1 MFTVLAVSTLPVC
14 VYIFLLVRSEFDFGI
29 DFTCI
34 WCVETWASNLLLLEA
49 GVKYLKAMPLQLSLT
64 PVAAAAAAAEISKRS
79 RATEAHFAVM
89 SRCHVA
95 MSQLPFKPKKKKG
108 EKPKIW
114 HEICSTV
121 R

>member
-1 MFTVLAVSTLPVC
+1 VSAKS
-14 VYIFLLVRSEFDFGI
+14 VRFGI

-34 WCVETWASNLLLLEA
+34 WCVETGAPNLLLEA

-64 PVAAAAAAAEISKRS
+64 PVAAVAAAAEISKRS

-95 MSQLPFKPKKKKG
+95 MSQLPFKPEK
-108 EKPKIW
+108 KPKN
-114 HEICSTV
+114 
-121 R
+121 RKNQA

>member
-95 MSQLPFKPKKKKG
+95 MSQLPFKPKKKG